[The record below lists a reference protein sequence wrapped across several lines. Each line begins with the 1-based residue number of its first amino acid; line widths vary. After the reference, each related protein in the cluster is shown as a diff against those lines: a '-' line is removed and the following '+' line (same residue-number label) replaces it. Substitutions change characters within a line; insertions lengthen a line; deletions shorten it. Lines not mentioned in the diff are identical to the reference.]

1 MDWHWQLPLARYGE
15 AWRQGRKLL
24 DRALRPGAA
33 ATYQHMQQAK
43 VRVLLTRLLATPSEW
58 KAHVEL
64 YETVLP
70 YCDISIHHTSLQFPR
85 RNYIGYDVW
94 I

>member
-58 KAHVEL
+58 KLMLSCARPSFL
-64 YETVLP
+64 YRDMFTH
-70 YCDISIHHTSLQFPR
+70 CTSLQFPR